1 MTENKRRLDRILDES
16 YLADVQ
22 GHSTPEIRSMR
33 AECQEEEALLSYER
47 RLLHGRLAILG
58 KELDRRASDEKA
70 SLVEMLPSILADERQ
85 PSRGSF
91 PASDPHLDFQHPSRK
106 VSKLVSD
113 DTLANLPRLSDDEI
127 RSIVGD
133 LEAAERDVSGV
144 RRTLLDVLDALN
156 KELARRYQSGEADP
170 SDVLSGR

>member
-16 YLADVQ
+16 YLADIQ
-22 GHSTPEIRSMR
+22 AHSTPEIRDMR
-33 AECQEEEALLSYER
+33 AECQEEEGLLSYER

-58 KELDRRASDEKA
+58 KELDRRASHEES
-70 SLVEMLPSILADERQ
+70 SLVEMLPSILADERG

-91 PASDPHLDFQHPSRK
+91 PASDPHLDFQHPHRK

-127 RSIVGD
+127 RRIVAD
-133 LEAAERDVSGV
+133 LESAERDVSDT